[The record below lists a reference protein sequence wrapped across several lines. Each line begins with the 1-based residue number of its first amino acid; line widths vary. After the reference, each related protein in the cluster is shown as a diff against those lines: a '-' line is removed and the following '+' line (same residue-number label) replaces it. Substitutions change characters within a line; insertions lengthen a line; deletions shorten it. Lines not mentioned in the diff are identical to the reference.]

1 MSEDEFTVTPFF
13 DDPLTEIHPSIGV
26 VDGVAYVGVWVPCRV
41 QDREGRVKSRDFV
54 YLITD
59 KREKILCTADELAK
73 HHWRLGY
80 KPIHTVNRWAL
91 ADVQTYLNGQA
102 VNVLDVYDTANAV
115 YREFIEFPDEKSY
128 TLHALWSIGT
138 YFHHLFNTYSYLYV
152 GGVKRT
158 GKTKTLTVHFCL
170 DLNAIL
176 SGNMSVSSLYRT
188 IQNQRASLLIDETEK
203 LSNPKRAE
211 EFRNIL
217 LSGYKKGAKTYRVGK
232 DSKDRLEPEE
242 FELYSGKVLANISG
256 LEDVL
261 EDRCIVGF
269 QKRSISKAIINR
281 EIDIMEPRFSTLR
294 GRLYTLFLTYWREV
308 AAIYAEISKCSE
320 LGELCERVNCDSSVL
335 KDGKEYLAG
344 RELELWKPLLT
355 MARFFDDHTPV
366 SERVKCNPVISVQ
379 ATHTEEYP
387 SNIKAE
393 LTQGSVN
400 RRSQRS
406 LCSLML
412 DMACTLAGQRH
423 TENMTEVGDDILI
436 ACLFNLVSP
445 DHVSQWIKVKMI
457 KEEMSGQFEESQDW
471 LTSKWIGTSLRRLGF
486 SDKRRVGIG
495 YQYNIQYSAVIDLKQ
510 RMQVD
515 PPTEPKKSLKK
526 TLESA
531 WQWISSH
538 KDENGLIDISSLEV
552 YLKESGE
559 SHSSEIIDVLKR
571 DKVLFA
577 VPMAGKLGAG

>member
-1 MSEDEFTVTPFF
+1 MQ
-13 DDPLTEIHPSIGV
+13 
-26 VDGVAYVGVWVPCRV
+26 A
-41 QDREGRVKSRDFV
+41 
-54 YLITD
+54 
-59 KREKILCTADELAK
+59 
-73 HHWRLGY
+73 
-80 KPIHTVNRWAL
+80 
-91 ADVQTYLNGQA
+91 YLNGQA

-294 GRLYTLFLTYWREV
+294 GRLCTLFLTYWREV

-320 LGELCERVNCDSSVL
+320 LGEL
-335 KDGKEYLAG
+335 
-344 RELELWKPLLT
+344 
-355 MARFFDDHTPV
+355 
-366 SERVKCNPVISVQ
+366 
-379 ATHTEEYP
+379 
-387 SNIKAE
+387 
-393 LTQGSVN
+393 
-400 RRSQRS
+400 
-406 LCSLML
+406 
-412 DMACTLAGQRH
+412 
-423 TENMTEVGDDILI
+423 
-436 ACLFNLVSP
+436 
-445 DHVSQWIKVKMI
+445 
-457 KEEMSGQFEESQDW
+457 
-471 LTSKWIGTSLRRLGF
+471 
-486 SDKRRVGIG
+486 
-495 YQYNIQYSAVIDLKQ
+495 
-510 RMQVD
+510 
-515 PPTEPKKSLKK
+515 
-526 TLESA
+526 
-531 WQWISSH
+531 
-538 KDENGLIDISSLEV
+538 
-552 YLKESGE
+552 
-559 SHSSEIIDVLKR
+559 
-571 DKVLFA
+571 
-577 VPMAGKLGAG
+577 